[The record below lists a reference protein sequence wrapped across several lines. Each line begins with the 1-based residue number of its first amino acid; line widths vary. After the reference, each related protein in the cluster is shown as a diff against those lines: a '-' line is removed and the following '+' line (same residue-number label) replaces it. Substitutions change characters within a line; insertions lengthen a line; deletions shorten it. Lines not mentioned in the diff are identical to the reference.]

1 MSKRKHVTLP
11 IKKKL
16 QILKALDEGECVTQL
31 AMQYG
36 VGKSTIC
43 DIKKKRCSINQYLTN
58 ADNETPQRETLKLCK
73 HPEMEHALFI
83 CILQERARHTPLN
96 GELICEKAKWFY
108 QKLTGK
114 DDFNASSGWLHKFK
128 KRHGI
133 RQLQITGEK
142 LSADKSAV
150 EPFRQK
156 FLDKIKQMN
165 LVPDQ
170 VYNADESGLFY
181 RVLPNKTLAH

>member
-11 IKKKL
+11 IK
-16 QILKALDEGECVTQL
+16 
-31 AMQYG
+31 
-36 VGKSTIC
+36 
-43 DIKKKRCSINQYLTN
+43 
-58 ADNETPQRETLKLCK
+58 
-73 HPEMEHALFI
+73 
-83 CILQERARHTPLN
+83 
-96 GELICEKAKWFY
+96 
-108 QKLTGK
+108 
-114 DDFNASSGWLHKFK
+114 KFK

-170 VYNADESGLFY
+170 VYNTDESGLFY
-181 RVLPNKTLAH
+181 RVLPNKTLVH